1 MHHLPMGT
9 FTFLFTDIE
18 GSTHLLQH
26 LGERYPSLLEE
37 YRSLVRLAFQKDSGH
52 EVDTQGDGFFVAFA
66 RASEAIGAAVEMQRS
81 LASHAWPEGEPVRV
95 RMGLHTGEPELT
107 SEGYVGLD
115 VHRAA
120 RIMSAGH
127 GGQIL
132 LSQST
137 RELLEQELPPAV
149 SLRDLGVHRLND
161 LQRPTRLFQ
170 VVIADLPADFPPL
183 RTLDAHAN
191 NLPVQP
197 TPFIGREQE
206 VQECLQLLC
215 RDEVRLLTLTGPGGI
230 GKTRLALQVAAQLSE
245 VFPDG
250 LYFVNLAPLHDPGFV
265 VPTIAQA
272 LDLHELAEQPL
283 LDLVKAFLREKQL
296 LLLLDNFEQVVSAAL
311 QVAEL
316 LAACPQLKMLVT
328 SRMALHVQAE
338 QEVAVPPL
346 CVPDPRH
353 LPEVVALAQY
363 DALALFI
370 QRAQAVK
377 PAFQLSHANARA
389 VAEICR
395 HLEGLPLAIELAAAR
410 LKLLPP
416 QALLARLTPRLTLLS
431 SGARDV
437 PERQQTLRNTI
448 AWSYQLLD
456 VEVQRLFRRL
466 SVFVGGCTLQAIEAM
481 GAALDGEAG
490 GVFEGV
496 ACLLDQSLLQQTE
509 SEGEEPRLVMLET
522 IREYA
527 WECLESLGERET
539 TCQAHAEYYVALAEK
554 AEPELAGPQQAV
566 WLERLERE
574 YDNLRAALQWLLE
587 RAGEEEARQR
597 QELALR
603 LGAALRW
610 FWLRRGHYREGRDF
624 LERALAGS
632 TAVAGPLQVKALQAA
647 AHLAFEQGDLDRA
660 EALFEECLPR
670 CRDLGDTAG
679 MALSLGL
686 LGAIASNRSN
696 FVVASSRTEEALA
709 LFREVGNSEGIAWT
723 LFRLA
728 MLLYH
733 RGEYARAISLNE
745 EALALFREVGNSEGV
760 TWSLFGL
767 AKVLFSSQGD
777 PATGRALLE
786 EALALSREVGHKESI
801 SWALA
806 DLGEVVLQQGDAV
819 KARSRLQESLGLAR
833 EIGKKEYMATSLRLL
848 ARVATFEEDYPAARA
863 LYEESLAIGR
873 QVSHNLDI
881 PSSLEGLAEV
891 VAMQGEPAWAAR
903 LWGTAQ
909 ALRQA
914 RGTPLPPV
922 YAADYDR
929 AVAAARSQL
938 GEQAFAAAWAQ
949 GRTMTP
955 EQALAARELAMK
967 PAPLP
972 SGALVAPPLTR
983 RAAKNAFGGL
993 TEREREVAGLIAQGK
1008 TSRAIAEILVVNE
1021 RTIEKHIEN
1030 IFSKLGLTSRAQ
1042 IAVWAREKGLR
1053 PQEQG

>member
-9 FTFLFTDIE
+9 VTFLFTDIE
-18 GSTHLLQH
+18 GSTQLLQR
-26 LGERYPSLLEE
+26 LGERYPSILEE
-37 YRSLVRLAFQKDSGH
+37 CRHLLRLAFQKDGGH

-66 RASEAIGAAVEMQRS
+66 RASEAICAAVEMQRS
-81 LASHAWPEGEPVRV
+81 LASHAWPEDVLVRV
-95 RMGLHTGEPELT
+95 RMGLHTGEPQRA
-107 SEGYVGLD
+107 SDGYVGLD
-115 VHRAA
+115 VHHAA
-120 RIMSAGH
+120 RIMSTGH

-137 RELLEQELPPAV
+137 RELLEQELPSEV

-230 GKTRLALQVAAQLSE
+230 GKTRL
-245 VFPDG
+245 
-250 LYFVNLAPLHDPGFV
+250 
-265 VPTIAQA
+265 
-272 LDLHELAEQPL
+272 
-283 LDLVKAFLREKQL
+283 
-296 LLLLDNFEQVVSAAL
+296 AL

-448 AWSYQLLD
+448 AWSYQLL
-456 VEVQRLFRRL
+456 EAQEQRLFRRL
-466 SVFVGGCTLQAIEAM
+466 SVFVGGCTLQAIETM

-490 GVFEGV
+490 GVFEAV
-496 ACLLDQSLLQQTE
+496 ACLLDQSLLQQSE

-522 IREYA
+522 IREYG
-527 WECLESLGERET
+527 LEALEAAREVSST
-539 TCQAHAEYYVALAEK
+539 REVHARYYSRLAKE
-554 AEPELAGPQQAV
+554 AEPELVGPQQTR
-566 WLERLERE
+566 WLDRLERE
-574 YDNLRAALQWLLE
+574 HNNLRAAMDWLLA
-587 RAGEEEARQR
+587 AGEAGQSMEEAWQLGGTLR
-597 QELALR
+597 EL
-603 LGAALRW
+603 W
-610 FWLRRGHYREGRDF
+610 NVRGHFSDERGF
-624 LERALAGS
+624 LERALAGREGAMRS
-632 TAVAGPLQVKALQAA
+632 LSAKALIGVADI
-647 AHLAFEQGDLDRA
+647 AHDVYDLERA
-660 EALFEECLPR
+660 EALAKE
-670 CRDLGDTAG
+670 
-679 MALSLGL
+679 SL
-686 LGAIASNRSN
+686 I
-696 FVVASSRTEEALA
+696 
-709 LFREVGNSEGIAWT
+709 LFREQGDTLGMTRALYRLGRVSTTRSNYSAARSLFEEDLALWREMGEKERIAYS
-723 LFRLA
+723 LLQLA
-728 MLLYH
+728 ILDTIQ
-733 RGEYARAISLNE
+733 GEYARAFVQLEESLALLRKLGDKGRI
-745 EALALFREVGNSEGV
+745 ALALMLLAQL
-760 TWSLFGL
+760 LF
-767 AKVLFSSQGD
+767 VSQRD
-777 PATGRALLE
+777 ATKARSLLE
-786 EALALSREVGHKESI
+786 EALTLSREVGDTQTIACSLAIMGEVALSQGDVVTARRLAEESI
-801 SWALA
+801 VLLRERRESGENLA
-806 DLGEVVLQQGDAV
+806 N
-819 KARSRLQESLGLAR
+819 SL
-833 EIGKKEYMATSLRLL
+833 SLL
-848 ARVATFEEDYPAARA
+848 ARVATIQGEYEAART
-863 LYEESLAIGR
+863 LYEESLTAAKEVGDKI
-873 QVSHNLDI
+873 NI
-881 PSSLEGLAEV
+881 PSSLEGLARV
-891 VAMQGEPAWAAR
+891 VATQGEFVWAAR
-903 LWGTAQ
+903 LWGTAE

-914 RGTPLPPV
+914 RGIPLPPV
-922 YAADYDR
+922 SAADYDR
-929 AVAAARSQL
+929 AVASARSHL
-938 GEQAFAAAWAQ
+938 GEKAFAAAWAQ

-955 EQALAARELAMK
+955 EQALAARELAIK

-972 SGALVAPPLTR
+972 SGALLAPPLTR
-983 RAAKNAFGGL
+983 RAAKRAFGGL
-993 TEREREVAGLIAQGK
+993 TEREREVAALIAQGK
-1008 TSRAIAEILVVNE
+1008 TSREIAELLVVND

-1030 IFSKLGLTSRAQ
+1030 ILCKLGLSSRVQ
-1042 IAVWAREKGLR
+1042 IAVWAREKGLG
-1053 PQEQG
+1053 PQEQGQL

>member
-566 WLERLERE
+566 WLERFERE

-679 MALSLGL
+679 MALSLGP
-686 LGAIASNRSN
+686 
-696 FVVASSRTEEALA
+696 
-709 LFREVGNSEGIAWT
+709 
-723 LFRLA
+723 
-728 MLLYH
+728 
-733 RGEYARAISLNE
+733 ISLNE

-983 RAAKNAFGGL
+983 RAAKRAFGGL

-1008 TSRAIAEILVVNE
+1008 TSREIAEILVVNE

-1042 IAVWAREKGLR
+1042 IAVWASEKGLR

>member
-1 MHHLPMGT
+1 
-9 FTFLFTDIE
+9 
-18 GSTHLLQH
+18 
-26 LGERYPSLLEE
+26 
-37 YRSLVRLAFQKDSGH
+37 
-52 EVDTQGDGFFVAFA
+52 
-66 RASEAIGAAVEMQRS
+66 
-81 LASHAWPEGEPVRV
+81 
-95 RMGLHTGEPELT
+95 
-107 SEGYVGLD
+107 
-115 VHRAA
+115 
-120 RIMSAGH
+120 
-127 GGQIL
+127 
-132 LSQST
+132 
-137 RELLEQELPPAV
+137 
-149 SLRDLGVHRLND
+149 
-161 LQRPTRLFQ
+161 
-170 VVIADLPADFPPL
+170 
-183 RTLDAHAN
+183 
-191 NLPVQP
+191 
-197 TPFIGREQE
+197 
-206 VQECLQLLC
+206 
-215 RDEVRLLTLTGPGGI
+215 
-230 GKTRLALQVAAQLSE
+230 
-245 VFPDG
+245 
-250 LYFVNLAPLHDPGFV
+250 
-265 VPTIAQA
+265 
-272 LDLHELAEQPL
+272 
-283 LDLVKAFLREKQL
+283 
-296 LLLLDNFEQVVSAAL
+296 
-311 QVAEL
+311 
-316 LAACPQLKMLVT
+316 
-328 SRMALHVQAE
+328 
-338 QEVAVPPL
+338 
-346 CVPDPRH
+346 
-353 LPEVVALAQY
+353 
-363 DALALFI
+363 
-370 QRAQAVK
+370 
-377 PAFQLSHANARA
+377 
-389 VAEICR
+389 
-395 HLEGLPLAIELAAAR
+395 
-410 LKLLPP
+410 
-416 QALLARLTPRLTLLS
+416 LTLLS

-448 AWSYQLLD
+448 AWSYQLVD

-481 GAALDGEAG
+481 AAALDGEAG
-490 GVFEGV
+490 GVFEAV
-496 ACLLDQSLLQQTE
+496 ASLLDQSLLQQTE

-566 WLERLERE
+566 WLERFERE

-632 TAVAGPLQVKALQAA
+632 TAVAVPLQVKALQAA

-709 LFREVGNSEGIAWT
+709 LFREVGNSEGVI
-723 LFRLA
+723 
-728 MLLYH
+728 
-733 RGEYARAISLNE
+733 
-745 EALALFREVGNSEGV
+745 
-760 TWSLFGL
+760 WSLFG
-767 AKVLFSSQGD
+767 SQGD

-786 EALALSREVGHKESI
+786 EGLALSREVGHKESM

-819 KARSRLQESLGLAR
+819 KAHSRLQESLGLAR
-833 EIGKKEYMATSLRLL
+833 EIGKKEFMASSLRLL
-848 ARVATFEEDYPAARA
+848 GRVAAFQGDYPAARA
-863 LYEESLAIGR
+863 RYQESLTIGS
-873 QVSHNLDI
+873 QVSHNLDV
-881 PSSLEGLAEV
+881 PSSLEGLAHV

-922 YAADYDR
+922 YAAAYDR
-929 AVAAARSQL
+929 AVASARSHL

-972 SGALVAPPLTR
+972 SGALLAPPLTR
-983 RAAKNAFGGL
+983 RAAKSAFSGL

-1008 TSRAIAEILVVNE
+1008 TSRQIAELLVVND

-1030 IFSKLGLTSRAQ
+1030 ILCKLGLNSRVQ
-1042 IAVWAREKGLR
+1042 IAVWAREKGLG
-1053 PQEQG
+1053 PQEQGQL